1 MQQTPSQ
8 HLRVPVERNH
18 RFFGQAQDAAGNVSA
33 LNEDAVTFANRW
45 DGNAMLA
52 AGRRVQHRGN
62 LQRGQPI
69 VAELTTVAGD
79 PDLFGWWPDNG
90 FAPNLYSVYDVGAG
104 QTEAIGENS
113 LHASGRY
120 LVEVASLEGSE
131 YTLAFPRQLPEA
143 IAAAGVAGVSIK
155 PLPQHPLAVSD
166 PLSAGQLGSEVT
178 GNTKIYLPWLM
189 GQ

>member
-1 MQQTPSQ
+1 MWV
-8 HLRVPVERNH
+8 R
-18 RFFGQAQDAAGNVSA
+18 DAAGNVSA
-33 LNEDAVTFANRW
+33 LDEDAVTFVNRW
-45 DGNAMLA
+45 DGNATLA
-52 AGRRVQHRGN
+52 AGQRVQYRGL

-104 QTEAIGENS
+104 QTEAIGEDS

-120 LVEVASLEGSE
+120 LVEVASMGDSE
-131 YTLAFPRQLPEA
+131 YTLAFPWQLPEA
-143 IAAAGVAGVSIK
+143 TAAIAAARVDGVK

-166 PLSAGQLGSEVT
+166 PLSAGQLGPQVT
-178 GNTKIYLPWLM
+178 GGMKIYLPWLM
-189 GQ
+189 KQ